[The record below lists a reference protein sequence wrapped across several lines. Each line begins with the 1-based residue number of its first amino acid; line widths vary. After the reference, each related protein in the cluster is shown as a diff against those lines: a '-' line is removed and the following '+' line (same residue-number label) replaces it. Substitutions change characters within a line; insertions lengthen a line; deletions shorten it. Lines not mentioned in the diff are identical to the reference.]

1 MRDLPPVEIGIL
13 GGSGLYELAGM
24 DGAEEVRVETP
35 FGAPS
40 DAFLVGEIEGRRVA
54 FLARH
59 GRGHRLLPSEINFRA
74 NVWAFRRLGAS
85 RLLSASAVGSMRE
98 DVKPRQIVVPDQLVD
113 RTRCRA
119 STFFGEGIAA
129 HVSFADPFCPEVRR
143 VLVEGAR
150 RRGAVVHEG
159 GTYLC
164 IEGPAFSTR
173 AESLLYR
180 SWGVD
185 VIGMTNL
192 QEAKLAREAE
202 ICYATLA
209 LVTDFDCWHEEEEDV
224 SIASVIESLHAN
236 AELAASAL
244 REAVRALPAER
255 RACGC
260 GDALAHAILT
270 RREAIAPEAIE
281 RLRPIVGRYLG

>member
-1 MRDLPPVEIGIL
+1 MSELPPVEIGIL

-35 FGAPS
+35 FGEPS

-98 DVKPRQIVVPDQLVD
+98 DVRPREVVVPDQLVD
-113 RTRCRA
+113 RTKCRA

-236 AELAASAL
+236 ANLAASAL

-255 RACGC
+255 RGCAC